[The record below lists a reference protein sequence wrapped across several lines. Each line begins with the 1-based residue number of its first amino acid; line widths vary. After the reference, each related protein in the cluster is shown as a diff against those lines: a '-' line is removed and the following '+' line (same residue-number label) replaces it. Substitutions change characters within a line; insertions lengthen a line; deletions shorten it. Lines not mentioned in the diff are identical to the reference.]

1 LAVTEVTAELRRPTL
16 DVCPPEGRRCWSED
30 RRRASEDMR
39 LIREVRARSRCESA
53 VGAQYVTS
61 SSESLGLL
69 ASPRPL
75 RSARRP
81 KATALALRSA
91 VRSPPEGDRASAAT
105 DATRRLLWPRCWS
118 DTRPKAH
125 AVACRRPGNRSPTVI
140 VRGPR
145 RSPDAAASHGVD
157 VFFRVYTESSSRG
170 MGSAAPTS
178 TLASRPGPRRLPRS
192 CFPVLNRTRALPS

>member
-1 LAVTEVTAELRRPTL
+1 VTEVTAELRRPTL

-105 DATRRLLWPRCWS
+105 DAH
-118 DTRPKAH
+118 PKAALAALLVRH
-125 AVACRRPGNRSPTVI
+125 TPEGTCRCLPEAGESL
-140 VRGPR
+140 
-145 RSPDAAASHGVD
+145 PDGHCPW
-157 VFFRVYTESSSRG
+157 
-170 MGSAAPTS
+170 AAPV
-178 TLASRPGPRRLPRS
+178 SRRCCLSRS
-192 CFPVLNRTRALPS
+192 